1 MATRALTRHGREGV
15 APSEQGVRKAPDTEL
30 DLRGQTITTAI
41 VWAAHQQLAG
51 LGVGDEIALQ
61 TDPFPAIVPDLEAWC
76 RATGHELVDVLRNG
90 ESWRVRLRKGEPRR
104 NEHRVAVVVSSD
116 GLTELLLP
124 LGFALAAALRGARVS
139 IYLAG
144 PAVHLLAPGFR
155 AKLDGLARPFS
166 RFARSGLEKV
176 GHVAP
181 DEKLRQLQ
189 ALGAALYACGPSL
202 QHFGVDPQ
210 RIVFDG
216 VIVCEYLTFM
226 EVMEQADVQLST
238 Y

>member
-1 MATRALTRHGREGV
+1 MPTDTRTRHGGELV
-15 APSEQGVRKAPDTEL
+15 EAPPTQGVTEAARSEL
-30 DLRGQTITTAI
+30 DLRGLTITTAI
-41 VWAAHQQLAG
+41 AWAAHQQLAE
-51 LGVGDEIALQ
+51 LAVGDEIELQ

-76 RATGHELVDVLRNG
+76 RVTGHELVDVRRNG
-90 ESWRVRLRKGEPRR
+90 ESWWVRLRKGEPLR
-104 NEHRVAVVVSSD
+104 NEHRLAVVVSSD

-124 LGFALAAALRGARVS
+124 LGFALAAALEGAQVS
-139 IYLAG
+139 VYLAG

-155 AKLDGLARPFS
+155 ARLPGLSRPFS
-166 RFARSGLEKV
+166 RFARAGLEKV

-210 RIVFDG
+210 RLAFDD

-226 EVMEQADVQLST
+226 EVMQQADVQLHT
-238 Y
+238 